1 MQVTVF
7 KSSEEIENEIREK
20 YKSTTTKTDIQRQ
33 LAKEHAENKSRN
45 C

>member
-7 KSSEEIENEIREK
+7 KSSEEIENEIRESIK
-20 YKSTTTKTDIQRQ
+20 HNNKNRYTKTTSKRT
-33 LAKEHAENKSRN
+33 

>member
-20 YKSTTTKTDIQRQ
+20 YKAQQQKQIYKD
-33 LAKEHAENKSRN
+33 N
-45 C
+45 

>member
-7 KSSEEIENEIREK
+7 KSSEEIENEIRESIK
-20 YKSTTTKTDIQRQ
+20 HNNKTDIQRQ
-33 LAKEHAENKSRN
+33 LAKRT

>member
-20 YKSTTTKTDIQRQ
+20 YKAQQQNRYTKTTSKRT
-33 LAKEHAENKSRN
+33 